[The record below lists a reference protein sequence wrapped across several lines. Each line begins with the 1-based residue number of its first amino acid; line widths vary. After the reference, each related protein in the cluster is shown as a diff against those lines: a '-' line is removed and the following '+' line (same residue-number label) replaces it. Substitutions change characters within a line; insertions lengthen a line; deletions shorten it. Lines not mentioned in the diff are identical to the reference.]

1 MSEHA
6 AYEGSPPG
14 MLGGASGYGI
24 SYNHPST
31 HDIARHAY
39 PPPAPP
45 EGYFQATPSAP
56 SAADANHEFY
66 PPAYLPAPSSGIFDA
81 PELNSAGPTGQDSPG
96 PTAPARHGHGRPTPA
111 STPAH
116 PEELSPA
123 EAERI
128 IERSSLGDSSVL
140 EIGRRTTERD
150 VSEIM
155 RRLKK
160 KEPKVE
166 PLPEHS
172 FEKWVRDSRESPNLL
187 MKVGS
192 SYARQGY
199 HHRAELC
206 FMQALEAGHADA
218 QSALQNLP
226 RDECGVLLPGNTT
239 AEYTPPPSTTETAH
253 IPPIGEETVNLMEE
267 GLRLAKS
274 GSPARARLIWSIG
287 CVLDGGAWS
296 PKLVL

>member
-24 SYNHPST
+24 SHDPPST

-39 PPPAPP
+39 PPPASP

-56 SAADANHEFY
+56 PADAWNHEFY
-66 PPAYLPAPSSGIFDA
+66 PPAYMPAPSSGVFDA
-81 PELNSAGPTGQDSPG
+81 PELNSAGSTGPDSPR
-96 PTAPARHGHGRPTPA
+96 PATPARHGRLIPA

-128 IERSSLGDSSVL
+128 IEKSSLGDSSVL

-150 VSEIM
+150 VSEVM
-155 RRLKK
+155 RRLKTK
-160 KEPKVE
+160 KEPKAE

-172 FEKWVRDSRESPNLL
+172 FEKWVRDSKESPDLL
-187 MKVGS
+187 MKVGR
-192 SYARQGY
+192 SYAQQGY

-206 FMQALEAGHADA
+206 FAQALEAGNADA
-218 QSALQNLP
+218 QSALQYLP
-226 RDECGVLLPGNTT
+226 RDEYGVLLPGNTT
-239 AEYTPPPSTTETAH
+239 AEYTPPPSATETAH
-253 IPPIGEETVNLMEE
+253 IPPLGEETVNLMEE

-274 GSPARARLIWSIG
+274 GNPARARLIWSIG